1 MMSLEQQINAVEN
14 TILDYELRIT
24 NCKDTTEREYL
35 IQKELH
41 LRRKEEQVRDKE
53 LLLLRAQ
60 QTTGK
65 RIAPFA
71 HIQKL

>member
-24 NCKDTTEREYL
+24 NCEDQEVKKLLLLNLR
-35 IQKELH
+35 H
-41 LRRKEEQVRDKE
+41 LRKEKEQLREEK

-60 QTTGK
+60 ETTGK
-65 RIAPFA
+65 RIVPVA
-71 HIQKL
+71 HIQ